1 MTKADADR
9 IAAVLGTEF
18 RAHVEVEETSAG
30 RYRFELF
37 SRHFGPATHLE
48 RHDQGWAAIDRLL
61 TRDQVQDV
69 AALLM
74 YGPEDVDAE
83 LAAAMPA

>member
-1 MTKADADR
+1 MTKSDADR
-9 IAAVLGTEF
+9 IAAELGREF
-18 RAHVEVEETSAG
+18 KAHVELEETSAG

-37 SRHFGPATHLE
+37 SRHFGPVTHLE

-61 TRDQVQDV
+61 TRDQLQDV
-69 AALLM
+69 ATLIM

>member
-1 MTKADADR
+1 MTKGDADR
-9 IAAVLGTEF
+9 IAIELGRQF
-18 RAHVEVEETSAG
+18 RAHVEVEETSPG

-37 SRHFGPATHLE
+37 SRHFGPVTHLE
-48 RHDQGWAAIDRLL
+48 RHDQGWAAVDRLL
-61 TRDQVQDV
+61 TREQVQDV

-83 LAAAMPA
+83 LAAVMP